1 MQGRFSRIFE
11 LFNQRNTEYYQQAFD
26 RLEKENKTTFNFA
39 AAFFMGAWLV
49 FRKMY
54 GWALLLILANGGIQ
68 EILQML
74 SSNPTKRVVGSCV
87 FSLILFIGFGF
98 FGNSLYYK
106 HVKSKIAKGYAEITN
121 YNSIDPIGGI
131 VIVGIVMPLLVG
143 IFGGIL
149 VSAKVF
155 SSHVIGLLSVPIQ
168 IVFIAI
174 VWAIDHKK
182 FHSQESVEPVEV
194 TEESVNAYLEKANPK
209 RLTVS
214 MCTMIV
220 SYLLFLLLILS
231 MVSVLAVVGMKTTG
245 KKVLNQLDKIGEEV
259 SKMPNDSIKGVKIRI
274 DDETEKQSV
283 ELSAEFNKKVAKKEK
298 NSSKVPEKT
307 TEAVNGQEK
316 SVGIEKEVAD
326 QQHNFTPSKD

>member
-11 LFNQRNTEYYQQAFD
+11 LFNQRNTEYYQQAFT

-39 AAFFMGAWLV
+39 AAFFVGAWLV

-106 HVKSKIAKGYAEITN
+106 HIKSKVTKGYAEIAN

-194 TEESVNAYLEKANPK
+194 TDESVNVYLEKDNPK
-209 RLTVS
+209 HLTIS
-214 MCTMIV
+214 MGIGV
-220 SYLLFLLLILS
+220 ISYLLSFLLILS
-231 MVSVLAVVGMKTTG
+231 MVSVLAVVGMKATG
-245 KKVLNQLDKIGEEV
+245 KKILNQLDKIGEEV
-259 SKMPNDSIKGVKIRI
+259 SKTPNDSVKGVKIRI
-274 DDETEKQSV
+274 DDKKGKQSV
-283 ELSAEFNKKVAKKEK
+283 ELSAKFNEKVTKKEK
-298 NSSKVPEKT
+298 NSSKVPAKT
-307 TEAVNGQEK
+307 AESVNSKEE
-316 SVGIEKEVAD
+316 SIEIEEEVA
-326 QQHNFTPSKD
+326 N

>member
-1 MQGRFSRIFE
+1 M
-11 LFNQRNTEYYQQAFD
+11 
-26 RLEKENKTTFNFA
+26 
-39 AAFFMGAWLV
+39 
-49 FRKMY
+49 
-54 GWALLLILANGGIQ
+54 LILANGGIQ

-106 HVKSKIAKGYAEITN
+106 HIKSKVTKGYAEIAN

-149 VSAKVF
+149 VLAKVF

-194 TEESVNAYLEKANPK
+194 TDESVNVYLEKANPK

-214 MCTMIV
+214 MGIYV
-220 SYLLFLLLILS
+220 ISYLLLLP
-231 MVSVLAVVGMKTTG
+231 VVAVVAVAGMKYTN
-245 KKVLNQLDKIGEEV
+245 KKILNQLDKIAEEIDKV
-259 SKMPNDSIKGVKIRI
+259 PNDSVKGVKIRI
-274 DDETEKQSV
+274 DDKKGKQSV
-283 ELSAEFNKKVAKKEK
+283 ELSAKFNEKVTKKEK
-298 NSSKVPEKT
+298 NSSKVPAKT
-307 TEAVNGQEK
+307 AESVNSKEE
-316 SVGIEKEVAD
+316 SIEIEEEVA
-326 QQHNFTPSKD
+326 N

>member
-39 AAFFMGAWLV
+39 AAFFVGAWLV

-106 HVKSKIAKGYAEITN
+106 HIKSKVTKGYAEIAN

-149 VSAKVF
+149 VLAKVF

-194 TEESVNAYLEKANPK
+194 TDESVNVYLEKANPK

-214 MCTMIV
+214 MGIYV
-220 SYLLFLLLILS
+220 ISYLLFLPI
-231 MVSVLAVVGMKTTG
+231 VTIVAVAGMKYTG
-245 KKVLNQLDKIGEEV
+245 KKILNQLDKIAEEIDKV
-259 SKMPNDSIKGVKIRI
+259 PNDSVKGVKIRI
-274 DDETEKQSV
+274 DDKKGKQSV
-283 ELSAEFNKKVAKKEK
+283 ELSAKFNEKVTKKEK
-298 NSSKVPEKT
+298 NSSKVPAKT
-307 TEAVNGQEK
+307 AESVNSKEE
-316 SVGIEKEVAD
+316 SIEIEEEVA
-326 QQHNFTPSKD
+326 N

>member
-11 LFNQRNTEYYQQAFD
+11 LFNQRNTEYYQQAFT

-39 AAFFMGAWLV
+39 AAFFVGAWLV

-54 GWALLLILANGGIQ
+54 GWAILLTLANGGIQ
-68 EILQML
+68 EVLQVL
-74 SSNPTKRVVGSCV
+74 SSNPTKRAVGSYV
-87 FSLILFIGFGF
+87 FLLILFICFGF
-98 FGNSLYYK
+98 FGNTLYYK
-106 HVKSKIAKGYAEITN
+106 YIKSKIAKGYAEIAN

-194 TEESVNAYLEKANPK
+194 TDESVNVYLEKDNPK
-209 RLTVS
+209 HLTIS
-214 MCTMIV
+214 MGIGV
-220 SYLLFLLLILS
+220 ISYLLFLPI
-231 MVSVLAVVGMKTTG
+231 VAIVAVAGMKYTG
-245 KKVLNQLDKIGEEV
+245 KKILNQLDKIAEEID
-259 SKMPNDSIKGVKIRI
+259 KTPNDSVKGVKIRI
-274 DDETEKQSV
+274 DDKKGKQSV
-283 ELSAEFNKKVAKKEK
+283 ELSAKFNEKVTKKEE
-298 NSSKVPEKT
+298 NSSKVSTKT
-307 TEAVNGQEK
+307 AEHGNSQVK
-316 SVGIEKEVAD
+316 SVEIEEEVAD
-326 QQHNFTPSKD
+326 

>member
-11 LFNQRNTEYYQQAFD
+11 LFNQRNTEYYRQAFD

-39 AAFFMGAWLV
+39 AAFFVGVWLV

-54 GWALLLILANGGIQ
+54 GWALLLTLANGGIQ

-87 FSLILFIGFGF
+87 FLLILFIGFGF

-106 HVKSKIAKGYAEITN
+106 HIKSKVTKGYAEIAN

-131 VIVGIVMPLLVG
+131 VIVGIVMPILVG

-174 VWAIDHKK
+174 IWAIDHKK

-194 TEESVNAYLEKANPK
+194 TDESVNIYLEKDNPK
-209 RLTVS
+209 HLTIS
-214 MCTMIV
+214 MGIGV
-220 SYLLFLLLILS
+220 ISYLLSFLLILS
-231 MVSVLAVVGMKTTG
+231 MVGVLAVVGMKATG
-245 KKVLNQLDKIGEEV
+245 KKISNQLDKIGEEV
-259 SKMPNDSIKGVKIRI
+259 SKMPNKKAKKGIKTLDDKETRKQLDEIDKINKRI
-274 DDETEKQSV
+274 IEKQKLGKTSKTDESMRKDLDALHDAWAKLAKDV
-283 ELSAEFNKKVAKKEK
+283 KK
-298 NSSKVPEKT
+298 
-307 TEAVNGQEK
+307 
-316 SVGIEKEVAD
+316 
-326 QQHNFTPSKD
+326 